1 MVRDCAEGS
10 KFLWLGI
17 KVRDRPFL
25 SLTTWL
31 GIENPIPNREIL
43 SLTLSLTVLSIP
55 NRAIPNRTFY
65 P

>member
-1 MVRDCAEGS
+1 VKNTVRDHAEGS
-10 KFLWLGI
+10 KFLGLGI
-17 KVRDRPFL
+17 TVRDRPFL

-43 SLTLSLTVLSIP
+43 SLTVK
-55 NRAIPNRTFY
+55 FY